1 MKYRYLF
8 LLFVLPI
15 HAQTLKQRYDQLMK
29 NPGYQ
34 GMSYIEIA
42 ADIED
47 FEGIRHFAYKA
58 TQEQLTKARELL
70 VNKAD
75 ILAINIK
82 ELHKK
87 LLKAVSKG
95 LASSKLYKARNLEKR
110 LKNEIRDLNRRIK
123 KEAL

>member
-34 GMSYIEIA
+34 GMSAIEIA
-42 ADIED
+42 AETED
-47 FEGIRHFAYKA
+47 FEAIRHFAYRA

-70 VNKAD
+70 VNKTD

-82 ELHKK
+82 ELQNE

-95 LASSKLYKARNLEKR
+95 LASSKLSKARNLKKKLE
-110 LKNEIRDLNRRIK
+110 NEIRDLNRRIK
-123 KEAL
+123 K